1 MSLPCP
7 CTPTIGTQLARLM
20 TRSAPTP
27 APIAVATFVILFSK
41 LPLVHAPGYTSFLS
55 SRLWPGQQ
63 QAECGRGATL
73 CLNRS
78 LVPRIVTTPQEVRV
92 FPPPSTSLMSLS
104 QASRWPER
112 APSRQHSWNRLR
124 LSASCGDQDFGRV
137 FRGSWQAAP
146 SSQLAS
152 RQREPIRSNGR
163 SFRPTKIIRRST
175 LNARRC
181 ARPMNP
187 CRKRCQ
193 VIGPNSVSLQP
204 AVSITSTRSPKRST
218 TKCFQT
224 WSSTT
229 AAPRTCRPGN
239 SARP

>member
-27 APIAVATFVILFSK
+27 APIAVATFVILFPSCPSFTRQDI
-41 LPLVHAPGYTSFLS
+41 PLSCPRAYGLANT
-55 SRLWPGQQ
+55 
-63 QAECGRGATL
+63 QAECGHGATL

-112 APSRQHSWNRLR
+112 APSRQHSWNKLR

>member
-41 LPLVHAPGYTSFLS
+41 LPLVHAPRYTSFLS

-112 APSRQHSWNRLR
+112 APSRQHSWNKLR

-146 SSQLAS
+146 SLQLAS

-163 SFRPTKIIRRST
+163 SF
-175 LNARRC
+175 
-181 ARPMNP
+181 
-187 CRKRCQ
+187 
-193 VIGPNSVSLQP
+193 
-204 AVSITSTRSPKRST
+204 
-218 TKCFQT
+218 
-224 WSSTT
+224 
-229 AAPRTCRPGN
+229 
-239 SARP
+239 